1 VSSTYIDLKEER
13 DVVIKSILETGHI
26 PVGMEMF
33 SAGNEE

>member
-13 DVVIKSILETGHI
+13 DVVIKSILEMGHI

-33 SAGNEE
+33 RAGNEE